1 MSDQAGVLVQTG
13 WTTAVARSGGV
24 VDENIAEAVEGILMR
39 APTDAVDEIGT
50 PLVRLVEDD
59 NRPLAAASE
68 GAGPNPRRA
77 YAEVSVG
84 DELPTR
90 VVDLARGDLV
100 NYAGVSGDANPIHWS
115 EQVVSLAGLDNVVAH
130 GMLTMGLGGGYVS
143 EWLGDP
149 GAVLEYGV
157 RFTRPVFVEANVPA
171 KVEISGKVKSLDPA
185 SRTATISLSATSGGT
200 RIFGRATATVQLA

>member
-1 MSDQAGVLVQTG
+1 
-13 WTTAVARSGGV
+13 
-24 VDENIAEAVEGILMR
+24 
-39 APTDAVDEIGT
+39 
-50 PLVRLVEDD
+50 
-59 NRPLAAASE
+59 
-68 GAGPNPRRA
+68 
-77 YAEVSVG
+77 
-84 DELPTR
+84 
-90 VVDLARGDLV
+90 
-100 NYAGVSGDANPIHWS
+100 
-115 EQVVSLAGLDNVVAH
+115 
-130 GMLTMGLGGGYVS
+130 MLTMGLGGGYVS